1 MKNNCVIKILLLFW
15 ISIFPS
21 AIMAEQI
28 TNVTLDR
35 SWGLLLGDEIML
47 QVDMSAIDEGI
58 DLDSLPQ
65 FGKRYGIWLYL
76 KNIDVLPQQLVFNY
90 QVVNVP
96 TENTLIA
103 TPEFNIK
110 QKNGQWIVI
119 PPTSLTIG
127 PLLPSND
134 EAGIV
139 NIDAQPDLSPTLI
152 ATTKIKQQL
161 QLYTLIFVL
170 SAVVLTL
177 WHFGWKPKN
186 RQPFAQALH
195 DLARLKWQRS
205 VAPDQASRILHT
217 AFNHTAGTI
226 VIYGEI
232 DELVQQQTWLA
243 PLKNDIE
250 AFYQRSAQHF
260 FARKAEQEPDVDMVK
275 KLAKACRAKEKL
287 A

>member
-1 MKNNCVIKILLLFW
+1 MRKCCAIRMLLLLW
-15 ISIFPS
+15 ISIFPNV
-21 AIMAEQI
+21 IMAEQI
-28 TNVTLDR
+28 ANVTLDR

-47 QVDMSAIDEGI
+47 QVDMPASDEGI

-65 FGKRYGIWLYL
+65 FDKRYGVWLYL

-96 TENTLIA
+96 TENTLIT

-110 QKNGQWIVI
+110 QKNDQWIVI
-119 PPTSLTIG
+119 PPASLTIG

-139 NIDAQPDLSPTLI
+139 NIDAQPDLSPALI

-161 QLYTLIFVL
+161 QLYAVVFVL
-170 SAVVLTL
+170 STLVLAL

-195 DLARLKWQRS
+195 DLARLKWHRS
-205 VAPDQASRILHT
+205 VDPDQAARILHA
-217 AFNHTAGTI
+217 AFNRTAGTI
-226 VIYGEI
+226 VVYGEI
-232 DELVQQQTWLA
+232 DQLIQKQAWLA
-243 PLKNDIE
+243 PLQRDIE

-260 FARKAEQEPDVDMVK
+260 FARKTEQEPDLDTVR
-275 KLAKACRAKEKL
+275 KLAKACRAKERL